1 MSFTITIVERRE
13 VIEVAGK
20 DWKKIDDV
28 EVVRET
34 GMYDLHN
41 DDTPKTRIKEIMG
54 YTPEIEKRVVKEVEI
69 LKQVVEDLDLAA
81 VIKAIN
87 KI

>member
-1 MSFTITIVERRE
+1 MSFTITIIETKE
-13 VIEVAGK
+13 VVEVAGK
-20 DWKKIDDV
+20 EWRKLDDV

-34 GMYDLHN
+34 GMYDVRS
-41 DDTPKTRIKEIMG
+41 DDDPKTRIKEIMG
-54 YTPEIEKRVVKEVEI
+54 YTPEIEKRVIKEVEI

-81 VIKAIN
+81 VIKAVN

>member
-1 MSFTITIVERRE
+1 MSFTITIVEKRE

-28 EVVRET
+28 EVIRET
-34 GMYDLHN
+34 GMYDVRT
-41 DDTPKTRIKEIMG
+41 DDDPKTRIKEIMG
-54 YTPEIEKRVVKEVEI
+54 YTPEVEKRVIKEVEI

-81 VIKAIN
+81 VIKAVN